1 MNGAASR
8 RLGNYR
14 KAGHGVI
21 ELWWNYYVVD
31 VNRNLGRDYAS
42 KHGWS
47 SDIKPSASGSFP
59 TTFSIRSLICGEG
72 EHDNWGCRDF
82 G

>member
-31 VNRNLGRDYAS
+31 VEQEPGQGLCQYA
-42 KHGWS
+42 WVVV
-47 SDIKPSASGSFP
+47 
-59 TTFSIRSLICGEG
+59 
-72 EHDNWGCRDF
+72 
-82 G
+82 